1 MEKKSE
7 LFQESHHPRLTGPAG
22 LAKSIPLHST
32 KTKIFEEYKKMKSSV
47 AAALGLVAALVFAAG
62 TAQAADAAKGE
73 KAFAKCKACHT
84 IDKGGKNRVGPNLH
98 GVVGRK
104 AGTVDGYKYSKGM
117 MESGLTWDEATLD
130 KYLEKPKDVVPK
142 TKMAFAGVKKADERA
157 DLIAYLKAN
166 GN

>member
-1 MEKKSE
+1 
-7 LFQESHHPRLTGPAG
+7 
-22 LAKSIPLHST
+22 
-32 KTKIFEEYKKMKSSV
+32 MKSSV

>member
-1 MEKKSE
+1 
-7 LFQESHHPRLTGPAG
+7 
-22 LAKSIPLHST
+22 
-32 KTKIFEEYKKMKSSV
+32 
-47 AAALGLVAALVFAAG
+47 
-62 TAQAADAAKGE
+62 
-73 KAFAKCKACHT
+73 
-84 IDKGGKNRVGPNLH
+84 
-98 GVVGRK
+98 
-104 AGTVDGYKYSKGM
+104 

>member
-1 MEKKSE
+1 
-7 LFQESHHPRLTGPAG
+7 
-22 LAKSIPLHST
+22 
-32 KTKIFEEYKKMKSSV
+32 MKSSV

-104 AGTVDGYKYSKGM
+104 AGAVDGYKYSKGM